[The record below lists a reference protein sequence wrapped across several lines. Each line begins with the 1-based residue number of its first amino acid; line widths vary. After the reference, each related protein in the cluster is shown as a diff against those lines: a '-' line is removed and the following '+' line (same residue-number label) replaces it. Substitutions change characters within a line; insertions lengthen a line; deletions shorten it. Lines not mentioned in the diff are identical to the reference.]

1 MQETFRQ
8 FWWLIFP
15 LSWFVFGAY
24 QSWLSYKANRDT
36 LDLIKT
42 YAQSG
47 REPPPE
53 LLAKLNKRWN
63 DGNGLNDPDEED
75 EDDRAHR
82 RYHRRR
88 YRRYHGW
95 SRVALF
101 GCLCA
106 GFAFAAMTGLYG
118 EASQAFIIV
127 AFVMG
132 ALAVSSV
139 VAILVDRGP
148 RL

>member
-1 MQETFRQ
+1 MEDLFRSY
-8 FWWLIFP
+8 WWLIFP
-15 LSWFVFGAY
+15 MSWFVFGGY
-24 QSWLSYKANRDT
+24 QSWLAYRANRDT
-36 LDLIKT
+36 LDLIKA

-63 DGNGLNDPDEED
+63 DDDFEEMD
-75 EDDRAHR
+75 EDDDRPR
-82 RYHRRR
+82 RRHRRR
-88 YRRYHGW
+88 CRRHATW

-106 GFAFAAMTGLYG
+106 GFTFASATDLYEAGPAFV
-118 EASQAFIIV
+118 IV

-132 ALAVSSV
+132 ALTVSSAVS
-139 VAILVDRGP
+139 ILVDRGP
-148 RL
+148 RV